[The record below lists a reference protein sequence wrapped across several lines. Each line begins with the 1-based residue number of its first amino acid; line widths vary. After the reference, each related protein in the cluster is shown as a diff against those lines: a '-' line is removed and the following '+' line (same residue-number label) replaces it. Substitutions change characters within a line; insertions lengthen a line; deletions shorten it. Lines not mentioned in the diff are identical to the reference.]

1 MKKLLITMIAL
12 VGLLTAFSG
21 CVQGSKHSVGSNDG
35 VNTQQDA
42 FYKFLLSAEKRLNG
56 GFTNEI
62 QKKEFYRK
70 FEADLFHYVDSV
82 GIFVNWRGVIY
93 DIETE
98 ESGNSVALK
107 FTIEVTPP
115 QSNGMM
121 DIRLFATHL
130 IPKDSLEADYLYN
143 TVSNIPNYKEVYVDG
158 FIRTKNTDKVY
169 YHSSTRSNST
179 SSLNPDYN
187 FWVLDIGTKKRE
199 DALSENLSNTI
210 ALSYEW
216 VAPLKEAY
224 LGNISKKEQDARTD
238 KILPAFKEAKS
249 KLNEYEAQYIQRL
262 NTALVYNFMYGE

>member
-1 MKKLLITMIAL
+1 MKKFLLTMIAL
-12 VGLLTAFSG
+12 VGLAGAFSG

-62 QKKEFYRK
+62 QEKEFYRK

-82 GIFVNWRGVIY
+82 GIFVNWRGVIN

-107 FTIEVTPP
+107 FTIDVTPP

-121 DIRLFATHL
+121 SIRLFATHL
-130 IPKDSLEADYLYN
+130 IPKDSLETDYLYN

-169 YHSSTRSNST
+169 YHSSIRTNST

-187 FWVLDIGTKKRE
+187 FWVLDISTMRR
-199 DALSENLSNTI
+199 DDVLSENLTNAI
-210 ALSYEW
+210 VRSYEY
-216 VAPLKEAY
+216 VAPLKESY

-238 KILPAFKEAKS
+238 KLLPAFKEAKS
-249 KLNEYEAQYIQRL
+249 KLNEYEALYIQRL